1 MRKEALGHGL
11 RLLLIAVLLFTALV
25 LADATGYYDRVFE
38 HFSGTGTEKTED
50 TDVLPGLSSAELAKA
65 VRPRTVLVRT
75 AEGATSVSAYAG
87 SETEEAFHRFSAILG
102 EALGSAGEPE
112 TIDEKTFR
120 EGLNAGCA
128 WIDFFCEMPLEV
140 LAQWLGGEMHSAAAQ
155 MRAQRLYL
163 GLSDLTA
170 QLVYQSADGGFYR
183 CTTAAMSD
191 ALETR
196 INEFSGGEAH
206 FAFEDA
212 ALRQMQPYAVM
223 LETLP
228 QCAGVTGTSGRTEV
242 SAEQLLQAAEMNRY
256 LASTYTEADGTLVYI
271 DNERSLRINPDGTVS
286 FRTTGTES
294 EARIADGL
302 AAAVS
307 YAYSVALQS
316 IGSCAQQA
324 DILLTD
330 ISGDAQRGYTICFDY
345 CIDGIPL
352 RLASGNAARI
362 VLRGGQ
368 LEEFRLS
375 LRSYVRTEEPQLIL
389 PMRQAAAIAEA
400 EGTAPALVYIDSGE
414 RVTCMWMKES

>member
-1 MRKEALGHGL
+1 MRKETLGHGL
-11 RLLLIAVLLFTALV
+11 RLLLIAVLLVSALA

-38 HFSGTGTEKTED
+38 RFSGAGAEKTES
-50 TDVLPGLSSAELAKA
+50 TDILPGLSSAELAQA

-75 AEGATSVSAYAG
+75 ADGATSVSAYAG

-112 TIDEKTFR
+112 AIDEKAFR
-120 EGLNAGCA
+120 TGLNAGCV
-128 WIDFFCEMPLEV
+128 WIDFFCEMPLDV
-140 LAQWLGGEMHSAAAQ
+140 LAQWLGSGMHSAAAQ

-170 QLVYQSADGGFYR
+170 QLVYQAEDGSFYR

-196 INEFSGGEAH
+196 INEFTGGGAH

-212 ALRQMQPYAVM
+212 ELRRMQPYAVM

-228 QCAGVTGTSGRTEV
+228 QCAGVTGASGRTAV

-302 AAAVS
+302 AGAVS

-316 IGSCAQQA
+316 IGRCAQQA
-324 DILLTD
+324 DILLTE
-330 ISGDAQRGYTICFDY
+330 ISGDAQRGYTVCFDY
-345 CIDGIPL
+345 CMDGIPL

-362 VLRGGQ
+362 VLRNGQ
-368 LEEFRLS
+368 LTEFRLT
-375 LRSYVRTEEPQLIL
+375 LRSYVRTEDSQLVL
-389 PMRQAAAIAEA
+389 PMRQAAAIADA
-400 EGTAPALVYIDSGE
+400 AGAAPELVYVDSGE
-414 RVTCMWMKES
+414 YVSCIWVKES